1 MVCVGQAVEGDVVIH
16 EVRANIGQCNDAGG
30 LGAPARLTESAGL
43 DAATCC
49 GAGAP
54 ARTPGSSRRADIA
67 RGSSA
72 VACLSLL
79 LSLTMAGCTSA
90 PVSDTSAA
98 TLRRALDRERL
109 QAEADAAVAITG
121 RRVCRQQRLG
131 LAERETERG
140 VVLRD
145 ARGQW
150 RVRTEAGT
158 EVSALGA
165 GWAPCG

>member
-1 MVCVGQAVEGDVVIH
+1 VVVVSVRVK
-16 EVRANIGQCNDAGG
+16 VRAGHALTFAWALSLAAALSLAGCASPFASNVPASD
-30 LGAPARLTESAGL
+30 APAVARL
-43 DAATCC
+43 
-49 GAGAP
+49 
-54 ARTPGSSRRADIA
+54 
-67 RGSSA
+67 
-72 VACLSLL
+72 
-79 LSLTMAGCTSA
+79 
-90 PVSDTSAA
+90 
-98 TLRRALDRERL
+98 ALDRERL

-140 VVLRD
+140 VVVRD
-145 ARGQW
+145 AQGQW